1 MLCRSAKKT
10 KKTSRKAFFQTSS
23 APWYLLGG
31 VLLISALCTSVFVL
45 LGIVPKQQELQAMGT
60 RIEQLRNQKAV
71 LEKKPAPSKAAQ
83 KDIQALLTAVPLTDE
98 QARLV
103 RALKEIQT
111 SSGASIQKLSFV
123 EKKGQES
130 LLGSNLP
137 FAVENQG
144 GAASAAKGAAG
155 GVQLRER
162 KAKLECSG
170 AYAQI
175 VDFIGKLYGME
186 RFASVNKWILEEYK
200 ESAAP
205 ADTRVWK
212 ITLELSLF
220 TSEGYAGKFN
230 PVPQLPAGE
239 SQNITEPPKP
249 GDGSSAPLQT
259 AE

>member
-1 MLCRSAKKT
+1 M
-10 KKTSRKAFFQTSS
+10 
-23 APWYLLGG
+23 
-31 VLLISALCTSVFVL
+31 
-45 LGIVPKQQELQAMGT
+45 
-60 RIEQLRNQKAV
+60 
-71 LEKKPAPSKAAQ
+71 
-83 KDIQALLTAVPLTDE
+83 
-98 QARLV
+98 
-103 RALKEIQT
+103 
-111 SSGASIQKLSFV
+111 
-123 EKKGQES
+123 
-130 LLGSNLP
+130 LGSNLP

-220 TSEGYAGKFN
+220 TSEAMPASSIRSPN
-230 PVPQLPAGE
+230 CPPVSPR
-239 SQNITEPPKP
+239 T
-249 GDGSSAPLQT
+249 
-259 AE
+259 